1 MNTSYKTIALS
12 FAVATLFSGT
22 LLAKDCQCEKPKVP
36 DCDLKAFKDDMAK
49 NKDISVADDPAGV
62 ALQSTQDLSGALK
75 KYASDK
81 KCHLY
86 VIDLDKLT
94 QGLLKDSN
102 ITSENNKDKGK
113 DNQKKYIAMMG
124 DKARC
129 ASKLGLKL
137 PIAVYPNEKK

>member
-12 FAVATLFSGT
+12 VAVATLFSGT

-36 DCDLKAFKDDMAK
+36 DCDLKDFKSDMAK
-49 NKDISVADDPAGV
+49 NKDISVSDDPAGV
-62 ALQSTQDLSGALK
+62 AFQSTQDLSGALK

-94 QGLLKDSN
+94 KGLFKDSN
-102 ITSENNKDKGK
+102 ITSENNKGK

-129 ASKLGLKL
+129 AKKLGLKL
-137 PIAVYPNEKK
+137 PITVYPSEKK